1 MKPDSSLLARR
12 ATAINNFPMKVS
24 SDSTALG
31 RIASLHLHPETAGAP
46 LTDVEAIEVVAGK
59 GILNEPRYFGK
70 ISSRTGQPSRRHLSL
85 IERELISEH
94 AGALGLEKIPP
105 GAVRSNIE
113 TFGVNLMDLVGK
125 EIQIGDAVL
134 HFYEPR
140 TGCEKMDRI
149 CQGLRELMKNNRVG
163 VIAEVVHSGK
173 IRVGD
178 SLLLRNSKTEAS
190 GKV

>member
-1 MKPDSSLLARR
+1 M
-12 ATAINNFPMKVS
+12 NVS
-24 SDSTALG
+24 PDSTALG

-46 LTDVEAIEVVAGK
+46 LTHAESIEVIAGK
-59 GILNEPRYFGK
+59 GILNEPRYFEK
-70 ISSRTGQPSRRHLSL
+70 ISSSTGQPSRRHVSL

-94 AGALGLEKIPP
+94 ATALGLQTIPP

-113 TFGVNLMDLVGK
+113 TFGVDLMELVGK
-125 EIQIGDAVL
+125 EIQIGEAVL

-149 CQGLRELMKNNRVG
+149 CQGLRELMKDNRVG
-163 VIAEVVHSGK
+163 VIAEVVRSGK

-178 SLLLRNSKTEAS
+178 SILLRNPETEAS
-190 GKV
+190 GKVQ